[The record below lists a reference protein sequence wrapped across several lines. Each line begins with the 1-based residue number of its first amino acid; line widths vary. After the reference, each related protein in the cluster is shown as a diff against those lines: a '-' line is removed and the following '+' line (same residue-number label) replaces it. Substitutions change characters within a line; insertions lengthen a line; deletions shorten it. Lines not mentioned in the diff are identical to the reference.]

1 MDYLLEDLNDP
12 QKEAVTHRDGPL
24 LVIAGAGSGKTR
36 VITRRI
42 AWLLAH
48 GVDPRRILGVT
59 FTNKAARE
67 MAGRVE
73 EALPGV
79 RIRLSTFHSACAAFL
94 RRSAPALGF
103 SSDFTIYDTSDRD
116 QLLKSLMKERGVDP
130 KEHRPSQIGAQI
142 SSLKNSG
149 VLPTDPEFHQSESIH
164 YVVRRIYEPY
174 QEALRANNAMDFDDL
189 LLKFLRLLQNN
200 PEEKAAY
207 ARRFDYLLID
217 EFQDTNKIQYDIV
230 KLLASE
236 HKNLCVVG
244 DPDQSIYSFRGAVL
258 GNILSFPRDFP
269 GTKVIRLENNYR
281 STANI
286 LAFAQGVIARNR
298 LRYEKVLRPVHGE
311 GEPIG
316 FIEAADGSEEGTLVG
331 HKIRRLLD
339 QGVDP
344 REIAVFY
351 RARFLSREIET
362 CFKNLGIPYRL
373 VGDLGFFQRR
383 EVKDLLAFLQVC
395 ANPLDRVSFERCL
408 NVPPR
413 GIGQVSRRLL
423 MEEAARE
430 GLPPAEFLRR
440 GMIVPGVRGK
450 AKRGFLEFGKILEE
464 AAGRSLETVQ
474 GTLRLFLERTNYLNE
489 ICRTGSWEDV
499 DREENVGELLR
510 DAAEFDKRWEELSE
524 QYPDH
529 SPVSAY
535 LAQVSLMTDQE
546 ERQADSAS
554 VQLMTVH
561 ASKGLE
567 FDHVFIVGLEEG
579 LFPHSRSM
587 DDLEGLEEE
596 RRLFYVAVTRAKK
609 RLFLCRAERR
619 RGFDGG
625 FHPQQPSSF
634 FQEGR
639 QQLGGG
645 GDPWVYEEDSGEL
658 PEFAVGDWVR
668 HARFGEG
675 SIQTVIG
682 RGRNTKVEILFQG
695 GIRTLLVEYA
705 KLEKVEGA

>member
-1 MDYLLEDLNDP
+1 MEYLLDDLNEA

-42 AWLLAH
+42 AWLIAH

-73 EALPGV
+73 DALPGV

-94 RRSAPALGF
+94 RRSAPSLGF
-103 SSDFTIYDTSDRD
+103 TSDFTIYDTSDRD
-116 QLLKSLMKERGVDP
+116 QLLGSLMRERGLDP
-130 KEHRPSQIGAQI
+130 KENRPSNLGAQI
-142 SSLKNSG
+142 SSLKNRG
-149 VLPTDPEFHQSESIH
+149 ILPTDPEFHEESSVS
-164 YVVRRIYEPY
+164 YVLRRLYEPY
-174 QEALRANNAMDFDDL
+174 QDALRANNAMDFDDL
-189 LLKFLRLLQNN
+189 LLTFLRLLENN
-200 PEEKAAY
+200 PDEKARY
-207 ARRFDYLLID
+207 SSRFDYLLID

-230 KLLASE
+230 KLLATS
-236 HKNLCVVG
+236 HSNLCVVG

-258 GNILSFPRDFP
+258 GNILSFPADYP

-286 LAFAQGVIARNR
+286 LSFAQGVIARNR
-298 LRYEKVLRPVHGE
+298 LRYEKVLRPVLGE
-311 GEPIG
+311 GEPIA
-316 FIEAADGSEEGTLVG
+316 FIEAADGHEEGALAG
-331 HKIRRLLD
+331 HQIKRLLD
-339 QGVDP
+339 QSVDP
-344 REIAVFY
+344 REVAVFY

-362 CFKNLGIPYRL
+362 CFKSLGIPYRL

-395 ANPLDRVSFERCL
+395 ANPLDRVSLERCL

-413 GIGQVSRRLL
+413 GIGKVSRQLL
-423 MEEAARE
+423 FQEAARE
-430 GLPPAEFLRR
+430 GLPPSEFLRR
-440 GMIVPGVRGK
+440 GMHVPGARGK
-450 AKRGFLEFGKILEE
+450 AKKGFVQLGKLLEE
-464 AAGRSLETVQ
+464 AAGRSLESVE
-474 GTLRLFLERTNYLNE
+474 GTLRLFLERTDYLNQ

-499 DREENVGELLR
+499 DREENISELVR
-510 DAAEFDKRWEELSE
+510 DAADFDQRWEELAE

-535 LAQVSLMTDQE
+535 LAQVSLMTDQA
-546 ERQADSAS
+546 ERQAESAS

-587 DDLEGLEEE
+587 EDLDGQEEE
-596 RRLFYVAVTRAKK
+596 RRLFYVAVTRARK
-609 RLFLCRAERR
+609 RLYLCRAERR

-625 FHPQQPSSF
+625 FHPQVPSSF
-634 FQEGR
+634 FKEGK

-645 GDPWVYEEDSGEL
+645 FEEETFQDEPHEL
-658 PEFAVGDWVR
+658 PEFSVGDWVR
-668 HARFGEG
+668 HQRFGEG
-675 SIQTVIG
+675 SIQNVLG
-682 RGRNTKVEILFQG
+682 RGRNAKVEILFKG

>member
-1 MDYLLEDLNDP
+1 MEYLLDDLNES

-42 AWLLAH
+42 AYLIAH
-48 GVDPRRILGVT
+48 GADPRRILGVT

-103 SSDFTIYDTSDRD
+103 TSDFTIYDTSDRD
-116 QLLKSLMKERGVDP
+116 QLIKSLMRERNMDP
-130 KEHRPSQIGAQI
+130 KEHRPSQLGAQI
-142 SSLKNSG
+142 SALKNCG
-149 VLPTDPEFHQSESIH
+149 ILPTDPTFHEDPSVSYIL
-164 YVVRRIYEPY
+164 RRLYEPY
-174 QEALRANNAMDFDDL
+174 QDALRANNAMDFDDL
-189 LLKFLRLLQNN
+189 LLSFLRLLQNN
-200 PEEKAAY
+200 PDEKDRY

-230 KLLASE
+230 KLLASS

-258 GNILSFPRDFP
+258 GNILSFPADFP

-286 LAFAQGVIARNR
+286 LSFAQGVIARNR
-298 LRYEKVLRPVHGE
+298 LRYEKVLRPVLGE

-316 FIEAADGSEEGTLVG
+316 FVEAADGREEGSLVG
-331 HKIRRLLD
+331 HKIRRLLAK
-339 QGVDP
+339 GVDP

-362 CFKNLGIPYRL
+362 CFKTLGIPYRL

-413 GIGQVSRRLL
+413 GIGKVSRQLL
-423 MEEAARE
+423 FDEAARE

-440 GMIVPGVRGK
+440 GMTVPGVRGK
-450 AKRGFLEFGKILEE
+450 AKKGLLQIGKILKE
-464 AAGRSLETVQ
+464 AAGRSLETVE

-489 ICRTGSWEDV
+489 ICRTGSWDDV
-499 DREENVGELLR
+499 DREENVSELVR
-510 DAAEFDKRWEELSE
+510 DAAEFDQRWEEVAG

-535 LAQVSLMTDQE
+535 LAQVSLMTDQA

-587 DDLEGLEEE
+587 DDLDGQEEE
-596 RRLFYVAVTRAKK
+596 RRLFYVAVTRARK

-625 FHPQQPSSF
+625 YHPQVPSSF
-634 FQEGR
+634 YKEGR
-639 QQLGGG
+639 QRLGEGF
-645 GDPWVYEEDSGEL
+645 DEEVFMEEPSEQQEFSVGE
-658 PEFAVGDWVR
+658 WVR

-675 SIQTVIG
+675 SIQNVIG
-682 RGRNTKVEILFQG
+682 RGRNTKVEILFKG